1 MATVR
6 IPPVLRSHTSGQRD
20 VRIEGSTVDAVL
32 TQLASEY
39 PSLKDQ
45 LYENDQL
52 RKFVNVYVNDEDI
65 QYLQKQETP
74 VGEQDVVIILPAMA
88 GGVERE

>member
-6 IPPVLRSHTSGQRD
+6 IPPVLRSYTSGQRD
-20 VRIEGSTVDAVL
+20 VQVEGSTVDAVL

-39 PSLKDQ
+39 PSLKDH

-88 GGVERE
+88 GGVERT

>member
-6 IPPVLRSHTSGQRD
+6 IPPVLRSYTSGQRD
-20 VRIEGSTVDAVL
+20 VQVKGSTVDAVL

-39 PSLKDQ
+39 PSLKDH

-74 VGEQDVVIILPAMA
+74 VSEQDVVIILPAMA
-88 GGVERE
+88 GGVGRT

>member
-6 IPPVLRSHTSGQRD
+6 IPPVLRSHTAGKRD
-20 VRIEGSTVDAVL
+20 VHVEGSTVDAVL

-39 PSLKDQ
+39 PSLRDQ
-45 LYENDQL
+45 LFENNQL
-52 RKFVNVYVNDEDI
+52 RTFLNVYVNDEDI

-88 GGVERE
+88 GGVGRA